1 MTSELK
7 KTPLYQNYV
16 DSGAKIVEF
25 GGWAMPV
32 QFTSIKEEH
41 NAVRYE
47 VGMFD
52 VSHMGEISIKG
63 NDASKFVQYLLSN
76 DTNNLTDTKAQY
88 TALCN
93 EEGGIIDDLV
103 TYKIGDNDYLLIVNA
118 ANTDKD
124 FAWVQ
129 KHAPKFDVEVSNVS
143 NQFGQLAVQGPKARD
158 LVSGLV
164 DIDVSEMKPFDF
176 QQNVTLFG
184 KNVILSQSGYTGEDG
199 FEIYCEAKDTVDIW
213 NGFIEHN
220 VVPCGL
226 GARDTLRLEA
236 GLPLHGQD
244 LTESITPYEGG
255 IAFAAKPLI
264 EEDFIGKSVL
274 KDQKENGSE
283 RRTVGLELLDKG
295 IARTG
300 YPVLDLDGNEIGEVT
315 SGTQAPSSGK
325 SIAMAIIKRDEF
337 EMGRELLV
345 QVRKRQLK
353 ARIVKKNQIEKELR
367 GVYCESSLYTIN

>member
-1 MTSELK
+1 
-7 KTPLYQNYV
+7 
-16 DSGAKIVEF
+16 
-25 GGWAMPV
+25 MPV

-143 NQFGQLAVQGPKARD
+143 DQFGQLAVQGPKARD

-164 DIDVSEMKPFDF
+164 DINVSEMKPFDF

-213 NGFIEHN
+213 NGFIEYN

-353 ARIVKKNQIEKELR
+353 AKIVKKNQIEK
-367 GVYCESSLYTIN
+367 

>member
-41 NAVRYE
+41 NAVRYN

-76 DTNNLTDTKAQY
+76 DTNNLTETKAQY

-103 TYKIGDNDYLLIVNA
+103 TYKLGENDYLLIVNA

-129 KHAPKFDVEVSNVS
+129 KQSANFDVEVSNIS
-143 NQFGQLAVQGPKARD
+143 DQYGQLAVQGPKARD
-158 LVSGLV
+158 LVSELV
-164 DIDVSEMKPFDF
+164 DVDVSEMKPFDF
-176 QQNVTLFG
+176 KQGVTLFG

-199 FEIYCEAKDTVDIW
+199 FEIYCDAKDTVDIW
-213 NGFIEHN
+213 NGFISHD

-283 RRTVGLELLDKG
+283 RRTVGLELLEKG

-300 YPVLDLDGNEIGEVT
+300 YPVLDLDGNQIGEVT
-315 SGTQAPSSGK
+315 SGTQSPSSGK

-353 ARIVKKNQIEKELR
+353 AKIVKKNQIEK
-367 GVYCESSLYTIN
+367 

>member
-16 DSGAKIVEF
+16 DSGAKIVKF

-143 NQFGQLAVQGPKARD
+143 DQFGQLAVQGPKARD

-353 ARIVKKNQIEKELR
+353 AKIVKKNQIEK
-367 GVYCESSLYTIN
+367 

>member
-7 KTPLYQNYV
+7 KTPLYQNYI

-76 DTNNLTDTKAQY
+76 DTNNLTVTKAQY

-143 NQFGQLAVQGPKARD
+143 DQFGQLAVQGPKARD

-164 DIDVSEMKPFDF
+164 DINVSEMKPFDF

-199 FEIYCEAKDTVDIW
+199 FEIYCKAKDTVDIW
-213 NGFIEHN
+213 NGFIEYN

-353 ARIVKKNQIEKELR
+353 AKIVKKNQIEK
-367 GVYCESSLYTIN
+367 

>member
-93 EEGGIIDDLV
+93 KEGGIIDDLV

-353 ARIVKKNQIEKELR
+353 ARIVKKNQIEK
-367 GVYCESSLYTIN
+367 

>member
-47 VGMFD
+47 VAMFD

-353 ARIVKKNQIEKELR
+353 ARIVKKNQIEK
-367 GVYCESSLYTIN
+367 

>member
-41 NAVRYE
+41 NAVRYN

-76 DTNNLTDTKAQY
+76 DTNNLTETKAQY

-103 TYKIGDNDYLLIVNA
+103 TYKLGENDYLLIVNA

-129 KHAPKFDVEVSNVS
+129 KQSANFDVEVSNIS
-143 NQFGQLAVQGPKARD
+143 DQYGQLAVQGPKARD
-158 LVSGLV
+158 LVSELV
-164 DIDVSEMKPFDF
+164 DVDVSEMKPFDF
-176 QQNVTLFG
+176 KQGVTLFD

-199 FEIYCEAKDTVDIW
+199 FEIYCDAKDTVDIW
-213 NGFIEHN
+213 NGFISHD

-283 RRTVGLELLDKG
+283 RRTVGLELLEKG

-300 YPVLDLDGNEIGEVT
+300 YPVLDLDGNQIGEVT
-315 SGTQAPSSGK
+315 SGTQSPSSGK

-353 ARIVKKNQIEKELR
+353 AKIVKKNQIEK
-367 GVYCESSLYTIN
+367 

>member
-1 MTSELK
+1 MTSEFK

-353 ARIVKKNQIEKELR
+353 AKIVKKNQIEK
-367 GVYCESSLYTIN
+367 

>member
-32 QFTSIKEEH
+32 QFSSIKEEH

-47 VGMFD
+47 IGLFD
-52 VSHMGEISIKG
+52 VSHMGEIEIQG
-63 NDASKFVQYLLSN
+63 NDAKSFVQYILSN
-76 DTNNLTDTKAQY
+76 DTNNLTDSKALY

-103 TYKIGDNDYLLIVNA
+103 TYKLADDDYLLVVNA

-124 FAWVQ
+124 FKWIE
-129 KHAPKFDVEVSNVS
+129 KHAKSFEVKNVS
-143 NQFGQLAVQGPKARD
+143 EQYGQLALQGPKARD
-158 LVSGLV
+158 LMQKLV
-164 DIDVSEMKPFDF
+164 DIDISEMGMFEFKKDV
-176 QQNVTLFG
+176 QLFN

-199 FEIYCEAKDTVDIW
+199 FEIYCDANDTVAIW
-213 NGFIEHN
+213 EGLLEYD
-220 VVPCGL
+220 VTPCGL

-264 EEDFIGKSVL
+264 DDDFIGKSVL
-274 KDQKENGSE
+274 KDQKENGSS

-300 YPVLDLDGNEIGEVT
+300 YEVLDLDGNQIGEVT
-315 SGTQAPSSGK
+315 SGTKSPSSDK
-325 SIAMAIIKRDEF
+325 SIALAIINRDAF

-345 QVRKRQLK
+345 QVRKRQVK
-353 ARIVKKNQIEKELR
+353 AKIVKKNQIEK
-367 GVYCESSLYTIN
+367 

>member
-41 NAVRYE
+41 NAVRYN

-103 TYKIGDNDYLLIVNA
+103 TYKVGDNSYLLIVNA

-124 FAWVQ
+124 FNWVQ
-129 KHAPKFDVEVSNVS
+129 KHAEKFDVEVSNVS
-143 NQFGQLAVQGPKARD
+143 DQYGQLAVQGPKARD
-158 LVSGLV
+158 LVSELV

-176 QQNVTLFG
+176 QQDVTLFG

-199 FEIYCEAKDTVDIW
+199 FEIYCNSKDTVDIW
-213 NGFIEHN
+213 NGFVEHD

-255 IAFAAKPLI
+255 IAFATKPLI

-274 KDQKENGSE
+274 KDQKENGSS
-283 RRTVGLELLDKG
+283 RRTVGLELLEKG

-300 YPVLDLDGNEIGEVT
+300 YTVYDLDGNEIGEVT
-315 SGTQAPSSGK
+315 SGTQSPSSGK

-345 QVRKRQLK
+345 QVRKKQLK
-353 ARIVKKNQIEKELR
+353 AKIVKKNQIEK
-367 GVYCESSLYTIN
+367 

>member
-1 MTSELK
+1 
-7 KTPLYQNYV
+7 
-16 DSGAKIVEF
+16 
-25 GGWAMPV
+25 MPV

-353 ARIVKKNQIEKELR
+353 AKIVKKNQIEK
-367 GVYCESSLYTIN
+367 

>member
-226 GARDTLRLEA
+226 GARNTLRLEA

-353 ARIVKKNQIEKELR
+353 AKIVKKNQIEK
-367 GVYCESSLYTIN
+367 

>member
-1 MTSELK
+1 
-7 KTPLYQNYV
+7 
-16 DSGAKIVEF
+16 
-25 GGWAMPV
+25 MPV

-255 IAFAAKPLI
+255 IAFASKPLI

-353 ARIVKKNQIEKELR
+353 ARIVKKNQIEK
-367 GVYCESSLYTIN
+367 

>member
-1 MTSELK
+1 M
-7 KTPLYQNYV
+7 YQNYI

-118 ANTDKD
+118 ANTDRD

-129 KHAPKFDVEVSNVS
+129 KHTPKFDVEVSNVS
-143 NQFGQLAVQGPKARD
+143 DQFGQLAVQGPKARD

-164 DIDVSEMKPFDF
+164 DINVSEMKPFDF

-213 NGFIEHN
+213 NGFIEYN

-353 ARIVKKNQIEKELR
+353 AKIVKKNQIEK
-367 GVYCESSLYTIN
+367 

>member
-41 NAVRYE
+41 NAVRYN

-103 TYKIGDNDYLLIVNA
+103 TYKVGDNSYLLIVNA

-124 FAWVQ
+124 FNWVQ
-129 KHAPKFDVEVSNVS
+129 KHAEKFDVEVSNVS
-143 NQFGQLAVQGPKARD
+143 DQYGQLAVQGPKARD
-158 LVSGLV
+158 LVSELV

-176 QQNVTLFG
+176 QQDVTLFG

-199 FEIYCEAKDTVDIW
+199 FEIYCNSKDTVDIW
-213 NGFIEHN
+213 NGFIEHD

-274 KDQKENGSE
+274 KDQKENGSS
-283 RRTVGLELLDKG
+283 RRTVGLELLEKG

-300 YPVLDLDGNEIGEVT
+300 YTVYDLEGNEIGEVT

-345 QVRKRQLK
+345 QVRKKQLK
-353 ARIVKKNQIEKELR
+353 AKIVKKNQIEK
-367 GVYCESSLYTIN
+367 

>member
-1 MTSELK
+1 MTTELK

-32 QFTSIKEEH
+32 QFSSIKEEH

-47 VGMFD
+47 IGLFD
-52 VSHMGEISIKG
+52 VSHMGEIEITG
-63 NDASKFVQYLLSN
+63 NEAFNFVQYILSN
-76 DTNNLTDTKAQY
+76 DANNLTDTKAMY

-103 TYKIGDNDYLLIVNA
+103 TYKLAENHFLLIVNA

-124 FAWVQ
+124 FSWISKQ
-129 KHAPKFDVEVSNVS
+129 SKNFDVNINNSS
-143 NQFGQLAVQGPKARD
+143 KSYGQLAIQGPKARN
-158 LVSGLV
+158 LVNEHV
-164 DIDVSEMKPFDF
+164 DVDVSDMGMFEFKQDVKLFD
-176 QQNVTLFG
+176 

-199 FEIYCEAKDTVDIW
+199 FEIYCKSEDTVDIW
-213 NGFIEHN
+213 NQLLEFDI
-220 VVPCGL
+220 VPCGL

-264 EEDFIGKSVL
+264 KEDFIGKSVL
-274 KDQKENGSE
+274 KDQKENGSTK
-283 RRTVGLELLDKG
+283 RTVGLEVIDKG

-300 YPVLDLDGNEIGEVT
+300 YEVLDLEGNHIGEVT
-315 SGTQAPSSGK
+315 SGTQSPSSGK
-325 SIAMAIIKRDEF
+325 SIALAIINRDAF
-337 EMGRELLV
+337 EMGKEVLV
-345 QVRKRQLK
+345 QIRKRQVK
-353 ARIVKKNQIEKELR
+353 AKIVKKNQITK
-367 GVYCESSLYTIN
+367 

>member
-41 NAVRYE
+41 NAVRYN

-103 TYKIGDNDYLLIVNA
+103 TYKVGDNSYLLIVNA

-124 FAWVQ
+124 FNWVQ
-129 KHAPKFDVEVSNVS
+129 KHAEKFDVEVSNVS
-143 NQFGQLAVQGPKARD
+143 DQYGQLAVQGPKARD
-158 LVSGLV
+158 LVSELV

-176 QQNVTLFG
+176 QQDVTLFG

-199 FEIYCEAKDTVDIW
+199 FEIYCNSKDTVDIW
-213 NGFIEHN
+213 NGFIEHD

-274 KDQKENGSE
+274 KDQKENGSS
-283 RRTVGLELLDKG
+283 RRTVGLELLEKG

-300 YPVLDLDGNEIGEVT
+300 YTVYDLDGNEIGEVT

-345 QVRKRQLK
+345 QVRKKQLK
-353 ARIVKKNQIEKELR
+353 AKIVKKNQIEK
-367 GVYCESSLYTIN
+367 

>member
-1 MTSELK
+1 M
-7 KTPLYQNYV
+7 
-16 DSGAKIVEF
+16 
-25 GGWAMPV
+25 
-32 QFTSIKEEH
+32 
-41 NAVRYE
+41 
-47 VGMFD
+47 
-52 VSHMGEISIKG
+52 
-63 NDASKFVQYLLSN
+63 
-76 DTNNLTDTKAQY
+76 
-88 TALCN
+88 
-93 EEGGIIDDLV
+93 
-103 TYKIGDNDYLLIVNA
+103 
-118 ANTDKD
+118 
-124 FAWVQ
+124 
-129 KHAPKFDVEVSNVS
+129 
-143 NQFGQLAVQGPKARD
+143 
-158 LVSGLV
+158 VSGLV

-353 ARIVKKNQIEKELR
+353 ARIVKKTKLKN
-367 GVYCESSLYTIN
+367 N

>member
-103 TYKIGDNDYLLIVNA
+103 TYKIGDKDYLLIVNA

-143 NQFGQLAVQGPKARD
+143 DQFGQLAVQGPKARD
-158 LVSGLV
+158 LVNELV
-164 DIDVSEMKPFDF
+164 DINVSEMKPFDF

-213 NGFIEHN
+213 NGFIEYN

-353 ARIVKKNQIEKELR
+353 AKIVKKNQIEK
-367 GVYCESSLYTIN
+367 

>member
-7 KTPLYQNYV
+7 KTPLYQNYI

-199 FEIYCEAKDTVDIW
+199 FEIYCKAKDTVDIW
-213 NGFIEHN
+213 NGFIEYN

-353 ARIVKKNQIEKELR
+353 AKIVKKNQIEK
-367 GVYCESSLYTIN
+367 

>member
-164 DIDVSEMKPFDF
+164 DLDVSEMKPFDF

-353 ARIVKKNQIEKELR
+353 AKIVKKNQIEK
-367 GVYCESSLYTIN
+367 